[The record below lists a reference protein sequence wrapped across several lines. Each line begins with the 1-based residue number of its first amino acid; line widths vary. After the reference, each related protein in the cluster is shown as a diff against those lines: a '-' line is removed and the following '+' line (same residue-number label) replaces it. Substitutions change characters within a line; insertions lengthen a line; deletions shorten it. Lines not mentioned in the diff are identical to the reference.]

1 MKNWTLFNALNT
13 KSQLLSKGLSKTENG
28 GGIFFLFLGPKK
40 LLLMTLSW
48 ILKFLFTLARNE
60 GCVRSAME
68 PM

>member
-1 MKNWTLFNALNT
+1 MLFMKNWTLFNAPNT

-48 ILKFLFTLARNE
+48 ILKFLFTSARNE
-60 GCVRSAME
+60 GW
-68 PM
+68 